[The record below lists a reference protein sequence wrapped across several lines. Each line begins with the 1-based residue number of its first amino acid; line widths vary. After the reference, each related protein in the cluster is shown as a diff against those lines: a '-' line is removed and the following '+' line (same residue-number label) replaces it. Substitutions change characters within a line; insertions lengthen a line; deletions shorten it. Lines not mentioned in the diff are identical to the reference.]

1 MGRVELVPAGDPGDP
16 AIYRVAPRP
25 AGRGVAGPR
34 VMKVRGG
41 GLTGLRFRHPDGRE
55 FVKSVAWLD
64 GAPLRFVRDEAGG
77 KVAMVKPTAI
87 PHRRGGYRT
96 GYAVTLDEWFV
107 LAERG
112 PATIPITPPASV
124 AEGTGPAASGETLRD
139 EEVAVF
145 EANNFTS
152 KVESGPIERGA
163 WKVMGWV
170 WPAILAAAV
179 VAVLAWAAGAR
190 GDEPRQWT
198 RPYLVVP
205 TCPGGRCSQPRPM
218 AATYRP
224 LASAAGPAPAYRAPA
239 AQAPRIVYYRTR
251 CRFGRCG
258 R

>member
-1 MGRVELVPAGDPGDP
+1 MGRVELVSAGDSGDP

-25 AGRGVAGPR
+25 AGAVRRSQAHHFTLGPR
-34 VMKVRGG
+34 LIGLVFRGEGRGRFFHRLPETSMGEDWRQTIRDPRGG
-41 GLTGLRFRHPDGRE
+41 AVVAVASVVRRPGGNGRTRKKLRVETDWRVSSVFRHP
-55 FVKSVAWLD
+55 
-64 GAPLRFVRDEAGG
+64 
-77 KVAMVKPTAI
+77 
-87 PHRRGGYRT
+87 
-96 GYAVTLDEWFV
+96 
-107 LAERG
+107 
-112 PATIPITPPASV
+112 PATITPRADV

-205 TCPGGRCSQPRPM
+205 TCPGGRCSQQQPV
-218 AATYRP
+218 AAVYP
-224 LASAAGPAPAYRAPA
+224 SPSSPAPAVYRAPA
-239 AQAPRIVYYRTR
+239 ARPGVVYYQTR

>member
-1 MGRVELVPAGDPGDP
+1 VPAGDPGDP

-25 AGRGVAGPR
+25 AGRPVAGPR

-96 GYAVTLDEWFV
+96 GYSVTLDEWFV

-124 AEGTGPAASGETLRD
+124 AEGTGPADPGEGLR
-139 EEVAVF
+139 EETMT
-145 EANNFTS
+145 ANNFG
-152 KVESGPIERGA
+152 VEPEADEGVIRNPWIDRL
-163 WKVMGWV
+163 VF
-170 WPAILAAAV
+170 LAVACAVV
-179 VAVLAWAAGAR
+179 VAVALALSSVSR

-205 TCPGGRCSQPRPM
+205 TCPGGRCPQPQPV

-224 LASAAGPAPAYRAPA
+224 LPSASSPAPGVGMIPTP
-239 AQAPRIVYYRTR
+239 QRIVAARPAITYRQTR
-251 CRFGRCG
+251 CRFGRC